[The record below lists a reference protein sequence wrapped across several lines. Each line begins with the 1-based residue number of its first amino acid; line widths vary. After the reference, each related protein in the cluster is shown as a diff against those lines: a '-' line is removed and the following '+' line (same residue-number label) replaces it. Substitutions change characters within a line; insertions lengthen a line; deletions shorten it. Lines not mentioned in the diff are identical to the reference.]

1 MRAQAKMTTAKKA
14 PNDWKELAAA
24 FRESGRRFQY
34 GRVSNNAELTRL
46 LIVCSARRPA
56 EGGLLQEL
64 LWAAESHAARGD
76 RSSALEHFRAAIDL
90 SLAMASRTGRPVV
103 TKQKAQGMTGEEL
116 YDQFMKDVGV
126 QFERVLPWADVPSRY
141 KDAWNTIAEM
151 TELHKKTE

>member
-1 MRAQAKMTTAKKA
+1 MTTAKKV

-46 LIVCSARRPA
+46 LIVCSEHRPT

-76 RSSALEHFRAAIDL
+76 RSAALEHFRAAIDL
-90 SLAMASRTGRPVV
+90 SLAMASRAGRPVV
-103 TKQKAQGMTGEEL
+103 PKQEAQGMTGEEL
-116 YDQFMKDVGV
+116 YEQFMKDVGK
-126 QFERVLPWADVPSRY
+126 QFNQIPPWEDVPRRY

-151 TELHKKTE
+151 TELHEKRE